1 MWQWLVCKCVKYWYK
16 LRYNWEICIAYW
28 RRLLLI
34 VGSADQNW
42 DDCGPTLWTL
52 AVFSSPSRLI
62 IKPGETLVFN
72 VLLFVM
78 KVCRLQF
85 LNCRIEV
92 AEIWRYRYENWT
104 SSLRN
109 YRLLQVNNVRKY
121 LGRFDQNILLEI
133 SPADISISFCLV
145 LDVVYAHF
153 VMYYTTVPG
162 LSHGSLSFQNKTQLA
177 NWTIFLYSSHSQAG
191 GLNRAWTGWAVRI
204 TSDSDKVAAKINKTK
219 NCFLNSLID
228 SYITNGILRP

>member
-62 IKPGETLVFN
+62 TKPGNKPGKTLVFN

-109 YRLLQVNNVRKY
+109 YRLLQVSDVRKY
-121 LGRFDQNILLEI
+121 LGRFDQNILLDEI
-133 SPADISISFCLV
+133 RPCLE
-145 LDVVYAHF
+145 LAVVCAHF
-153 VMYYTTVPG
+153 VMHYYGTW
-162 LSHGSLSFQNKTQLA
+162 SQSRLA
-177 NWTIFLYSSHSQAG
+177 WF
-191 GLNRAWTGWAVRI
+191 
-204 TSDSDKVAAKINKTK
+204 
-219 NCFLNSLID
+219 
-228 SYITNGILRP
+228 PE

>member
-62 IKPGETLVFN
+62 IKTLVFN

-153 VMYYTTVPG
+153 VMY
-162 LSHGSLSFQNKTQLA
+162 LLC
-177 NWTIFLYSSHSQAG
+177 I
-191 GLNRAWTGWAVRI
+191 
-204 TSDSDKVAAKINKTK
+204 
-219 NCFLNSLID
+219 
-228 SYITNGILRP
+228 ILRYLVSVMAR